1 MFEHLRQH
9 KRIIVTGPH
18 RAGTTFTSEIIAEDL
33 GYKLAAENE
42 FAASPH
48 PSASFRLFWE
58 KLSGWT
64 REDRCVV
71 LHSPGISAFVHLVD
85 ALKPAVVFM
94 RRSVDDI
101 VASEK
106 RIKWDGQETR
116 LIKDYFRSEGVLPEV
131 TYEIWEKY
139 QKPIITHAYDL
150 EYESLSA
157 HPKWVPKEQRAN
169 FKPHQTKL

>member
-1 MFEHLRQH
+1 MFDFLKEH

-18 RAGTTFTSEIIAEDL
+18 RAGTTFASEIIAEDL
-33 GYKLAAENE
+33 GYRLAAENQ

-48 PSASFRLFWE
+48 PSASFKLFWD
-58 KLSGWT
+58 KLFGWT
-64 REDRCVV
+64 QGDQCVV
-71 LHSPGISAFVHLVD
+71 LHSPGISAYVHLFD
-85 ALKPAVVFM
+85 AMKPAVVFM
-94 RRSVDDI
+94 RRAVEDI

-106 RIKWDGQETR
+106 RIKWQGQEKR
-116 LIKDYFRSEGVLPEV
+116 LIKDYYRDEGILPAV
-131 TYEIWEKY
+131 KYEIWEKY

-157 HPKWVPKEQRAN
+157 HPKWIPKDQRVQ